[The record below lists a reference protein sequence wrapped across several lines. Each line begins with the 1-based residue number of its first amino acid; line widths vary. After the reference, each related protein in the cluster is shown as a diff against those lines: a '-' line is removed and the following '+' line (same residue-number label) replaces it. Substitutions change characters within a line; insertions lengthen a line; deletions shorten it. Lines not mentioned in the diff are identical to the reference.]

1 MLPFY
6 CEDQMQHSIMNQFVN
21 KTRTAYIKMIRFYVH
36 GFELE
41 KLQVY
46 LQLRDSLK
54 IVKSNVAQILHN
66 KACHLLHIRLHFE
79 THVLTALNSDIVNLL
94 IFVDEV
100 VLCFEKMT

>member
-1 MLPFY
+1 
-6 CEDQMQHSIMNQFVN
+6 MQHSIMNQFVN
-21 KTRTAYIKMIRFYVH
+21 KTCTAYIKLVRFYFH

-46 LQLRDSLK
+46 LWLRDSEK
-54 IVKSNVAQILHN
+54 IIKLNVAQILHN
-66 KACHLLHIRLHFE
+66 KACHLLHIQLHFE